1 MISVGDAV
9 RFRAGGFR
17 SRSRWRDG
25 VVEEVGAHHYTI
37 APLGGGAAVTITVGG
52 ENRSG
57 AVRELRG
64 AKELPS
70 PLLLSR
76 AAPAD
81 EPQELRLVHC
91 GPVSLRAVPAPRT
104 PFRSGP
110 YMAFV
115 RARACCSCNAPGPS
129 DSHHTGE
136 RGVGQKAD
144 DYSCVPLCRRCHE
157 QVTDHY
163 TLPGRDRA
171 EVVLHFLRVQVA
183 LLAEWA
189 HDAEVLM
196 ADHVSVP
203 ILRRFAS

>member
-9 RFRAGGFR
+9 KFRTGVFG
-17 SRSRWRDG
+17 SRSKWREG
-25 VVEEVGAHHYTI
+25 IVEGIGPHDYTI
-37 APLGGGAAVTITVGG
+37 APLGGGAHVTITVGG

-64 AKELPS
+64 ARELPS

-76 AAPAD
+76 ATEPTA
-81 EPQELRLVHC
+81 PQELRLVHC
-91 GPVSLRAVPAPRT
+91 GPATLRAVPAPRALY
-104 PFRSGP
+104 RSGP
-110 YMAFV
+110 YLAFV
-115 RARACCSCNAPGPS
+115 RARACCSCGLPGPS
-129 DSHHTGE
+129 DPHHAGE

-144 DYSCVPLCRRCHE
+144 DYSCVPLCRRCHV

-171 EVVLHFLRVQVA
+171 EVVLHFLRVQVT

-196 ADHVSVP
+196 ADHVTVP